1 MSKIIQFVFS
11 LVTYLYFELFIK
23 DMPFNIKE
31 TILGFSIAVIFVFFV
46 VFGIKA
52 FYKEPKYENFCKPAA
67 LVDMTSYDGHYGPY
81 SARVKE
87 PNENV
92 CSHSNSKY
100 DEFRKNCAENKLDVI
115 YEYDAKGCQVAKE
128 CTSCSRDYQKARNIY
143 FRNVFIISG
152 IVGII
157 VIIIGAVLSL
167 ISVSAGLF
175 GGGVLTI
182 IYGTMNYWSE
192 LADWARFI
200 ILGIALAVLIYL
212 GYKGF
217 SVFGFGGKGAN
228 KSKGRR

>member
-1 MSKIIQFVFS
+1 M
-11 LVTYLYFELFIK
+11 IK
-23 DMPFNIKE
+23 IKE
-31 TILGFSIAVIFVFFV
+31 TILGISIAIIFVFFV

-52 FYKEPKYENFCKPAA
+52 FYKEPKFEDLCKRG
-67 LVDMTSYDGHYGPY
+67 VFIDYTSDKYGPY
-81 SARVKE
+81 PARFKE

-92 CSHSNSKY
+92 CAKSNLEY
-100 DEFRKNCAENKLDVI
+100 DKFRKNCAEKSLDVI
-115 YEYDAKGCQVAKE
+115 FEYDEKGCQIVKE
-128 CTSCSRDYQKARNIY
+128 CTSCNKNFDNSKNIY

-157 VIIIGAVLSL
+157 VIIIGAILK
-167 ISVSAGLF
+167 ITSVSTGLF

-182 IYGTMNYWSE
+182 IYGTVNYWSE

-217 SVFGFGGKGAN
+217 SILGFGK
-228 KSKGRR
+228 KE

>member
-1 MSKIIQFVFS
+1 MAFK
-11 LVTYLYFELFIK
+11 IK
-23 DMPFNIKE
+23 D
-31 TILGFSIAVIFVFFV
+31 TILGIAIAVIFVFFV

-52 FYKEPKYENFCKPAA
+52 FYKEPKWENFCKRGTMIDYVASDEHYAPYPA
-67 LVDMTSYDGHYGPY
+67 
-81 SARVKE
+81 RFKE

-92 CSHSNSKY
+92 CAKSNVEY
-100 DEFRKNCAENKLDVI
+100 DKFRKNCAEKNIDVI
-115 YEYDAKGCQVAKE
+115 FEYDEKGCQIAKE
-128 CTSCSRDYQKARNIY
+128 CTSCNKNFDNSRNIY

-157 VIIIGAVLSL
+157 VIIIGAVLHL
-167 ISVSAGLF
+167 TSVSAGLF

-217 SVFGFGGKGAN
+217 SVLGFGKKEEIKKAKGK
-228 KSKGRR
+228 R